1 MGWAEHVDGIG
12 EMYHAESKQCATPLL
27 CFFVFF
33 YEQSQTEGWKCLNRL
48 NYSSFCFTICFFSL
62 KEGAREHCR
71 LQLFCSLRL
80 LRFLFVR
87 VGVCGLFYAFNFMF
101 WKTLSRA
108 LSTLEV

>member
-1 MGWAEHVDGIG
+1 MRHTSVVV
-12 EMYHAESKQCATPLL
+12 L
-27 CFFVFF
+27 FFFCFF

-87 VGVCGLFYAFNFMF
+87 VGVCGLFYV
-101 WKTLSRA
+101 
-108 LSTLEV
+108 LENTEQSFVHFRSLIYDKLTYRDLERL